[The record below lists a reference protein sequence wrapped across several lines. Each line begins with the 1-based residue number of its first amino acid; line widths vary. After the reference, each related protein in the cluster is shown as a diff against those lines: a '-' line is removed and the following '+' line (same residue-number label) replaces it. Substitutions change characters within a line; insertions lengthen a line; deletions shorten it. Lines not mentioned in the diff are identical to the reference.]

1 MENNQDKKTE
11 FEDIYSDSK
20 KKPTYKKGHKPLEE
34 REVYYPT
41 KFSKFMLENNK
52 RNTKIIFTVLIVLVL
67 GLVFL
72 LCAVFFNEKF
82 NLMLHHGEGYTGA
95 GDGYT
100 TPYNELE
107 EYTDSYNEPII
118 EMSNQSSI
126 DGILKQWYNLGG
138 IMDQDYVTNVLLLG
152 IDGKNGVKNGGNSD
166 SMILVSINRKTEKI
180 TLVSFMRDSRTYY
193 NNADNSGKG
202 VYAKMN
208 SAFGR
213 GGPEGTV
220 RVIENNYKIDIDYY
234 VAVDFSLFS
243 DLVDALGG
251 VTVDVKEYEQKYIN
265 RTTSK
270 IKKIPNYG
278 NVTLDGDQALVY
290 CRIRKCD
297 ADGDVSRTRRQRTFI
312 SALIKSVKGASI
324 SQLNKAVDAAL
335 PHVLTNC
342 PKDVVLDFAKQAIGQ
357 AWYNY
362 EIVQITM
369 PDESTRKSVHFP
381 ETHSGK
387 AYNIF
392 YWVVDYPVAAQKVQ
406 QAIYGTTNITL
417 DGDRNSVFEYVQLI
431 PQNENKPESTKAP
444 DYSDEST
451 SDSGETATG
460 EGEELTTKKP
470 FYEGWF
476 EGSEEETTVTDI
488 GEETTAPPE
497 EETTAVSGEPDEDVT
512 VESAA

>member
-52 RNTKIIFTVLIVLVL
+52 RNTKIIFAALIVLVL
-67 GLVFL
+67 GLVIVFGA
-72 LCAVFFNEKF
+72 AVFNEKF
-82 NLMLHHGEGYTGA
+82 NMMLKHGEGYSGA

-100 TPYNELE
+100 TPYDELE

-118 EMSNQSSI
+118 EMGNQSSI

-193 NNADNSGKG
+193 NNADNSGKD

-213 GGPEGTV
+213 GGAEGTV

-278 NVTLDGDQALVY
+278 NVTLNGDQALVY

-369 PDESTRKSVHFP
+369 PDETTRKSVHFP
-381 ETHSGK
+381 ETHGGK

-392 YWVVDYPVAAQKVQ
+392 YWVVDYPVAAQHVQ

-431 PQNENKPESTKAP
+431 SQNNNKPESTKAP

-451 SDSGETATG
+451 SDRDETATG
-460 EGEELTTKKP
+460 EGEESTTDKL
-470 FYEGWF
+470 FYEDWF
-476 EGSEEETTVTDI
+476 TKGEEES
-488 GEETTAPPE
+488 TAPPE
-497 EETTAVSGEPDEDVT
+497 EETTVPSEENTTSVPDEGVT
-512 VESAA
+512 EESAA